1 MFARAVGGAL
11 RLFPTR
17 AANVSST
24 AVAASAVAASSQ
36 ATNDAGNKLEKVF
49 QVYRW
54 NPEEGGK
61 PKMVPYK
68 VDLNECGPM
77 VLDVLFKIKGLD
89 PSLSFRRSCRPG
101 GLNPG
106 KAIAKLKK
114 SMHTDTPV

>member
-68 VDLNECGPM
+68 VDLTECGPM

-89 PSLSFRRSCRPG
+89 PSLSFRRSCR
-101 GLNPG
+101 
-106 KAIAKLKK
+106 
-114 SMHTDTPV
+114 